1 MSARLESAGLAPRAE
16 TERTSVDDITRTGT
30 HYRLGNAVLHVY
42 LYPDS
47 MARAAAAAALP
58 RGRFVAPDSM
68 LTMKGEPTLIQNG
81 NLLAILESRN
91 DHQRERVSDAL
102 NAGAPQPRKSP

>member
-1 MSARLESAGLAPRAE
+1 MNVRLESAGLAPRIE
-16 TERTSVDDITRTGT
+16 TERTDVEGVAHGGA

-47 MARAAAAAALP
+47 LARVAAAAALP
-58 RGRFVAPDSM
+58 TGRFVAPAAM
-68 LTMKGEPTLIQNG
+68 LTMKGEPTLIQNA

-102 NAGAPQPRKSP
+102 NAGPPQPRK